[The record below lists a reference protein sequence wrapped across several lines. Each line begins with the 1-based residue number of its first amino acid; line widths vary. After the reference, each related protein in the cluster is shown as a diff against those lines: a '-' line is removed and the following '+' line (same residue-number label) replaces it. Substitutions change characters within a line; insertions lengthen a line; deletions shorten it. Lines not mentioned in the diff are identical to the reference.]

1 MYIRWS
7 ILRHLSRTYNNDQS
21 IAVTAS
27 DEQSTAA
34 SSSIKKKKRKKM
46 ETSFAVERYFFER
59 SSRAFKFR
67 LHRGIIR
74 HVI

>member
-34 SSSIKKKKRKKM
+34 SSSIKKKEKKM

>member
-34 SSSIKKKKRKKM
+34 SSSIKENEKKM
-46 ETSFAVERYFFER
+46 ERYFFER